1 MKKPLQRTK
10 VVIRHLPLSLS
21 QNDLLALF
29 HDHFNDHY
37 NWSTF
42 GPENLG
48 IFFNSYKH
56 QTYSRACEELKKP
69 TDVFEFAELLNG
81 HVFVNEKGNFTC
93 PLLLLINLNL
103 V

>member
-42 GPENLG
+42 GPENLVTS
-48 IFFNSYKH
+48 IKRIH
-56 QTYSRACEELKKP
+56 E
-69 TDVFEFAELLNG
+69 
-81 HVFVNEKGNFTC
+81 HVKN
-93 PLLLLINLNL
+93 
-103 V
+103 

>member
-1 MKKPLQRTK
+1 MKEPLQRTK
-10 VVIRHLPLSLS
+10 VVIRHLPPSLS

-48 IFFNSYKH
+48 IVLQLIDFWAFF
-56 QTYSRACEELKKP
+56 
-69 TDVFEFAELLNG
+69 FEILF
-81 HVFVNEKGNFTC
+81 
-93 PLLLLINLNL
+93 
-103 V
+103 